1 MEEQADAGR
10 PTPEATSTASSV
22 ETSQNPTPQP
32 SDHAAR
38 KEKGRV
44 RFNSTAA
51 QRPASLASAP
61 STPSGTERATPRP
74 PRPSVLRGNSYNS
87 IMTDG
92 EEEVEDPNSEKAKQ
106 AFAAQARA
114 QQVAA
119 SLFGGSFSAPG
130 SRRNSTESDV
140 ETINS
145 GGGFLD
151 QAPPNIPLRDL
162 TLTHPEGTQNGDGG
176 AQVSSSEE
184 KRALKKE
191 AYHLVRTHTH
201 RGHQLAYAPLNHHEQ
216 SYPTTRPGT
225 PVDEKGFAEV
235 YVPPPTQYRGGV
247 LSNLLKLYK
256 PPESDST
263 TPTPEH
269 GKSGGISGFSTPV
282 SSGAVTPTRRRWYD
296 QNKSQDTLANLVE
309 ASARLGSFAATS
321 GARPSVVSPQDSGT
335 PPDSQGRPK
344 RPKYKRTHSNRF
356 MNFGRPR
363 MEDEIKITIHI
374 AETLSRQ
381 KYIIKLCRALMLFG
395 APTHRL
401 EEYLQMTARVLEID
415 GQFLYLPGCMI
426 ISFDDRSTH
435 TTEVKIVRSAQ
446 GIELGKLKDVH
457 EIYKEVLH
465 DVISVDEATDRLSKV
480 MESKDKYHRWLRV
493 MVFGLASATVAPF
506 GFEGRLIDMPMC
518 FLLGCFVGWL
528 QLIVAPASTVYNNVF
543 EVTATIVTSFAARA
557 LGSIRGGGLFC
568 FSAMAQSSIAL
579 ILPGWLVLCAAL
591 ELQSKA
597 LVPGSIRMV
606 FAIIYSLFL
615 GFGITAKWKQMPVQV
630 VIAFAGYVVNFF
642 TGRRFAEAP
651 QIANTM
657 GALTVGILA
666 NLYSRVRHGVAAAA
680 LLPAIFVQVPSGLAA
695 TGSLLSGL
703 QTANKVINA
712 TQQVNS
718 AAVVTPSS
726 DPVDLSGVDT
736 MVYSVAGSMIQ
747 IAIGITEFSFVPESS
762 ENTEAPD
769 AVVRPFPAETGDS
782 VFRDIVPPKGW
793 ISRLNYHHP
802 RLSSSTLYIDKAKV
816 IAGGGAASRRSNG
829 LLHPA
834 KQKLNS
840 STAGGTRLEAALLS
854 EGPGSKMHG
863 REISISCRCV
873 LRLAISL

>member
-22 ETSQNPTPQP
+22 EASQNPTPQP
-32 SDHAAR
+32 SDHATR

-51 QRPASLASAP
+51 QRPASLTSAP
-61 STPSGTERATPRP
+61 PAPPGTEKAMPRP

-87 IMTDG
+87 LMADR

-119 SLFGGSFSAPG
+119 SLLGGSFSAPG
-130 SRRNSTESDV
+130 SRRNSTESDL
-140 ETINS
+140 ETVNS
-145 GGGFLD
+145 GGGLLN
-151 QAPPNIPLRDL
+151 QAPPNIPLSDL
-162 TLTHPEGTQNGDGG
+162 TLTHSEGPQNGDDG
-176 AQVSSSEE
+176 AQMSSSEE

-201 RGHQLAYAPLNHHEQ
+201 GGDQLTHAPLSNHEQ

-225 PVDEKGFAEV
+225 PVDEKGFAEL

-256 PPESDST
+256 HTESEST
-263 TPTPEH
+263 TPTLEH
-269 GKSGGISGFSTPV
+269 RKSGGVSGFSTPV

-321 GARPSVVSPQDSGT
+321 GVQSSVVSPQDGGT
-335 PPDSQGRPK
+335 PPDSQGRLK
-344 RPKYKRTHSNRF
+344 RPKHKRTQSNRF

-480 MESKDKYHRWLRV
+480 MESKQKYNRWLRV

-506 GFEGRLIDMPMC
+506 GFEGRLIDLPMC

-579 ILPGWLVLCAAL
+579 ILPGWLVLCSAL

-615 GFGITAKWKQMPVQV
+615 GFGITVGTVLYGLVDRNAVSESHCRNPMPSFMNFLFVPLFTLCLAFVNQAKWKQMPVQV

-657 GALTVGILA
+657 GALAVGILA

-703 QTANKVINA
+703 QTANKVTNT

-718 AAVVTPSS
+718 TATATPPS
-726 DPVDLSGVDT
+726 DIADPSGLDT

-747 IAIGITEFSFVPESS
+747 IAIGITVGLFLS
-762 ENTEAPD
+762 
-769 AVVRPFPAETGDS
+769 AVLIYPLG
-782 VFRDIVPPKGW
+782 K
-793 ISRLNYHHP
+793 
-802 RLSSSTLYIDKAKV
+802 
-816 IAGGGAASRRSNG
+816 RRSG
-829 LLHPA
+829 LFTL
-834 KQKLNS
+834 
-840 STAGGTRLEAALLS
+840 
-854 EGPGSKMHG
+854 
-863 REISISCRCV
+863 
-873 LRLAISL
+873 